1 MTNRLRAVGVLLALA
16 LLAGGC
22 AAGQAFRQGDAA
34 TRAGDLDQA
43 VAAYR
48 RAVQADPDNPRY
60 KIALERAMQAA
71 SRLHQDRA
79 RAFEQQDQLEAALGE
94 YKLASEY
101 DPTNRGLA
109 TKVASVDKTLRDRA
123 EAARPR
129 PAGQQLRE
137 RARAAAAEPVLSP
150 TARFPLTTNNT
161 SLRDTLNFIANLT
174 GINVTYDRDV
184 MDRAVTLKLDDVTL
198 EQALNQIMTMNR
210 LSYKVLNEKSIF
222 VFPDDQQH
230 HLQYDEQV
238 IKTFYVQ
245 HMDATEL
252 QQILSVDHAAAEHR
266 DPAGDHRQQD
276 EQHDHRPIEH
286 DGDADPRQADRA
298 ERQAAGRDR
307 VRHRDPGSRS

>member
-1 MTNRLRAVGVLLALA
+1 MTNRLRSVGILLALA
-16 LLAGGC
+16 VIAGGC
-22 AAGQAFRQGDAA
+22 AASQAFRRGEAA
-34 TRAGDLDQA
+34 MRMGNLDQA
-43 VAAYR
+43 VLAYR
-48 RAVQADPDNPRY
+48 KAAQTDPDNPRY

-109 TKVASVDKTLRDRA
+109 TKVAAVDKTLRDRA

-184 MDRAVTLKLDDVTL
+184 MDRPVTLKLDDVTL

-222 VFPDDQQH
+222 VHPD
-230 HLQYDEQV
+230 
-238 IKTFYVQ
+238 
-245 HMDATEL
+245 
-252 QQILSVDHAAAEHR
+252 
-266 DPAGDHRQQD
+266 
-276 EQHDHRPIEH
+276 
-286 DGDADPRQADRA
+286 
-298 ERQAAGRDR
+298 ERK
-307 VRHRDPGSRS
+307 